1 MSILLQI
8 TLVLVIALLIVPLS
22 KRLRMPSV
30 LGYLLTGIIL
40 SPSLLHLIQTPE
52 VLNSFM
58 QVSLMALLFWI
69 GLQLRPQRIVQINP
83 SLWMMAALQV
93 LISTLIFTLMAWV
106 FFQQSLLASIV
117 IGLAGSLSA
126 MTLVIQHLNH
136 QEQFATSYGQQAY
149 SILLVHALLAI
160 LVIAAIPLFAGIRS
174 TEHGVAYFAALI
186 ATLSGLFLC
195 NRYLMQPL
203 YRWIAKSGSHE
214 LHAIVAIAV
223 TLALLV
229 LMNTLGLNLFLGALF
244 AGILLAD
251 SDFRPAVEST
261 IRPFQGLLMG
271 LAFISLGMSLHLA
284 DLLNFPWMIL
294 GGTLT
299 LILVKFAI
307 NLALA
312 RYHQNSWRN
321 STLLAAS
328 LAQGGEFALLAL
340 VIAVSDQ
347 IITANLLSPLLWM
360 VSFSLLLTPAFYW
373 LLHSQILPHLDRHN
387 HLAATFETDLNPQT
401 STPILLIGFGRFG
414 QIIARILL
422 QQQHAFSVMDSNVP
436 ATELLAQYDIPF
448 YQADATEPEALI
460 QTGIATAQQVIVA
473 IDDIED
479 SMLIVRHLRL
489 NYPEIS
495 LWVRARDR
503 HHVHL
508 LQDLGVKHIWRE
520 TYLSALELSQAL
532 LNQLNPDP
540 EESLQQI
547 QNFRE
552 QDEKLLNSQYHLDPD
567 EHPNYENQRSSL
579 AELEHLFTQDQ
590 RHKVQKQATQQQQ
603 DTNGA
608 GIDTLRDELS

>member
-22 KRLRMPSV
+22 KRLRLPSV

-52 VLNSFM
+52 VMSSFM

-106 FFQQSLLASIV
+106 FLQQSLLASIV

-126 MTLVIQHLNH
+126 LTLVIQHLNH

-149 SILLVHALLAI
+149 SILLIHALLAI

-251 SDFRPAVEST
+251 SDFRPAVESA

-294 GGTLT
+294 GGTLI
-299 LILVKFAI
+299 LILGKFAI
-307 NLALA
+307 SLALA

-347 IITANLLSPLLWM
+347 IITADLFSPLLWM

-448 YQADATEPEALI
+448 YQADATEPAALM
-460 QTGIATAQQVIVA
+460 QAGVATAQQVIVA

-532 LNQLNPDP
+532 LNQLNPDL
-540 EESLQQI
+540 ENSQQQI

-567 EHPNYENQRSSL
+567 EHPNYENQHSSL

-590 RHKVQKQATQQQQ
+590 RHKVQKQAKQQQQ

>member
-8 TLVLVIALLIVPLS
+8 TLVLVIALFMVPLS
-22 KRLRMPSV
+22 KRLRLPSV
-30 LGYLLTGIIL
+30 LGYLLTGLLL
-40 SPSLLHLIQTPE
+40 SPGLLHLIEAPE

-58 QVSLMALLFWI
+58 QVSLMVLMFWI
-69 GLQLRPQRIVQINP
+69 GLQLRPQRIVQIHP
-83 SLWMMAALQV
+83 TLWMMATLQV
-93 LISTLIFTLMAWV
+93 LISALMFSLMAWS
-106 FFQQSLLASIV
+106 FLQQGLLTSIV

-126 MTLVIQHLNH
+126 MTLVMQQLNN
-136 QEQFATSYGQQAY
+136 QEQFATSYGQQTY

-160 LVIAAIPLFAGIRS
+160 PVIAAIPLFAGIRS
-174 TEHGVAYFAALI
+174 TEHGVAYFAAII

-214 LHAIVAIAV
+214 LHVIVAITV

-251 SDFRPAVEST
+251 SDFRPAVESAV
-261 IRPFQGLLMG
+261 RPFQGLLIG
-271 LAFISLGMSLHLA
+271 LAFISLGMSLQLP
-284 DLLNFPWMIL
+284 DLLNFPRMIL

-299 LILVKFAI
+299 LILIKFALT
-307 NLALA
+307 LALA
-312 RYHQNSWRN
+312 RYHQDSWRN

-328 LAQGGEFALLAL
+328 LAQGGEFALLTL
-340 VIAVSDQ
+340 VIAVSNQ
-347 IITANLLSPLLWM
+347 IIAGNLLSPLLWM

-373 LLHSQILPHLDRHN
+373 LLHSQILPRLDRHN
-387 HLAATFETDLNPQT
+387 HLAATFETDPDPQA
-401 STPILLIGFGRFG
+401 SAPLLLIGFGRFG

-422 QQQHAFSVMDSNVP
+422 QQQHAFSVMDSNVQ
-436 ATELLAQYDIPF
+436 ATELLAQHKIPF
-448 YQADATEPEALI
+448 YQADATEPEALAHAS
-460 QTGIATAQQVIVA
+460 IATAQQVIIA

-489 NYPEIS
+489 NYPETG

-508 LQDLGVKHIWRE
+508 LQDLGVQHIWRE
-520 TYLSALELSQAL
+520 TYLSALELTQSL
-532 LNQLNPDP
+532 LSQLNANP
-540 EESLQQI
+540 EDSQQQV

-552 QDEKLLNSQYHLDPD
+552 QDEKLLNSQYDLDPD
-567 EHPNYENQRSSL
+567 QHPNYENHRNSL
-579 AELEHLFTQDQ
+579 AELEYLFAHDQ
-590 RHKVQKQATQQQQ
+590 RQKVQKPDIQQQP
-603 DTNGA
+603 DTNGVR
-608 GIDTLRDELS
+608 IDALRDDLS

>member
-22 KRLRMPSV
+22 KRLRLPSV

-52 VLNSFM
+52 VMSSFM
-58 QVSLMALLFWI
+58 QVSLMALMFWI

-106 FFQQSLLASIV
+106 FLQQSLLASIV

-126 MTLVIQHLNH
+126 LTLVIQHLNH

-149 SILLVHALLAI
+149 SILLIHALLAI

-251 SDFRPAVEST
+251 SDFRPAVESA

-271 LAFISLGMSLHLA
+271 LAFISLGMSLHLP
-284 DLLNFPWMIL
+284 D
-294 GGTLT
+294 
-299 LILVKFAI
+299 
-307 NLALA
+307 
-312 RYHQNSWRN
+312 
-321 STLLAAS
+321 
-328 LAQGGEFALLAL
+328 
-340 VIAVSDQ
+340 
-347 IITANLLSPLLWM
+347 LLSPLLWM

-373 LLHSQILPHLDRHN
+373 LLHSQILPRLDRHN
-387 HLAATFETDLNPQT
+387 HLAATFETDINPQAH
-401 STPILLIGFGRFG
+401 TPILLIGFGRFG

-422 QQQHAFSVMDSNVP
+422 QQQHAFSVMDSNVQ

-460 QTGIATAQQVIVA
+460 QTGITTAQQVIVA

-489 NYPEIS
+489 NYPETC

-532 LNQLNPDP
+532 LNQLNPDLKN
-540 EESLQQI
+540 SQQQI

-552 QDEKLLNSQYHLDPD
+552 QDEKLLNSQYHLDSD

-579 AELEHLFTQDQ
+579 AELEHLFAQDQ
-590 RHKVQKQATQQQQ
+590 RHKAQKQATQQQQ